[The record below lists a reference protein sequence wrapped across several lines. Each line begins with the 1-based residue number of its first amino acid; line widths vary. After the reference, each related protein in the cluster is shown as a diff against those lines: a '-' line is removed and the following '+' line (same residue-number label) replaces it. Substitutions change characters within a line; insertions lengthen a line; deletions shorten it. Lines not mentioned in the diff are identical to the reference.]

1 MIVKLQKDKNNVED
15 KYDRLEKKYADLSV
29 MISLMRLFLFLA

>member
-29 MISLMRLFLFLA
+29 MISLMR